1 MKQNRDNL
9 GDRIKA
15 YEGVSKHSLTRRTP
29 VFVRVD
35 GKAFHT
41 FTRGCNKPY
50 DQDIIDS
57 MVYAAKMTSREM
69 QGFELAYVQS
79 DEATFMLWDFN
90 ELETQPW
97 FGYEV
102 NKLVSIT
109 ASAFTAHFNYKYKE
123 LYNRRY
129 ITATPAHLRVEN
141 ISQKFGLFDARAFNV
156 PYEDW
161 PNVFIWRQRDWE
173 RNSIQMLARSLYS
186 QAKLHAKSVDELKQL
201 CRLQGKDW
209 DKLNDELKYGTFI
222 SESEQIIS
230 ARMSYQDYKHME
242 EHTRNVRSSK

>member
-1 MKQNRDNL
+1 MSNNKDTL
-9 GDRIKA
+9 GDRIKR
-15 YEGVSKHSLTRRTP
+15 YESVSKPLLTRRTP

-41 FTRGCNKPY
+41 FTQGCKKPY
-50 DQDIIDS
+50 DQDIIDC
-57 MVYAAKMTSREM
+57 MVYATEQTARQM
-69 QGFELAYVQS
+69 QGFELAYTQS
-79 DEATFMLWDFN
+79 DEATFMLWDFR

-97 FGYEV
+97 FGYEL
-102 NKLVSIT
+102 NKIVSIT
-109 ASAFTAHFNYKYKE
+109 ASMFTAHFNKKWLDVFHNKYVFTPDDEHNKN
-123 LYNRRY
+123 LARRIAY
-129 ITATPAHLRVEN
+129 
-141 ISQKFGLFDARAFNV
+141 FDARAFNV

-186 QAKLHAKSVDELKQL
+186 QAKLHSKSVDELKQL

-209 DKLNDELKYGTFI
+209 DKQPNQHKYGTFI

-230 ARMSYQDYKHME
+230 PRMSYQDYKNME
-242 EHTRNVRSSK
+242 EHTKNVRSSR